1 MVLEYLLIFDGYI
14 AESYFTYVN
23 STTPHFAYDINETG
37 WYSYKIVVKQQEQD
51 YYNVYTPG
59 ILAGY
64 PGQVPETTNTVTN
77 PILPAPPATPPAT
90 SVKWVITDANDLI
103 NQILDVLEIEN
114 PELYTKT
121 IEQYQDTH
129 MKDLVSTLDKH
140 IQELDDFDDEQILE
154 LLTNIVGDA

>member
-1 MVLEYLLIFDGYI
+1 METKKNNEQIIKVLSFIL
-14 AESYFTYVN
+14 S
-23 STTPHFAYDINETG
+23 
-37 WYSYKIVVKQQEQD
+37 KIDDLEIEQSRHKEMFFKVRK
-51 YYNVYTPG
+51 N
-59 ILAGY
+59 L
-64 PGQVPETTNTVTN
+64 
-77 PILPAPPATPPAT
+77 
-90 SVKWVITDANDLI
+90 TDANDLI

>member
-1 MVLEYLLIFDGYI
+1 MEQKQKQNNEQIIKVLSFILSRLDSLEVEQSRHKEMF
-14 AESYFTYVN
+14 
-23 STTPHFAYDINETG
+23 
-37 WYSYKIVVKQQEQD
+37 YKVRK
-51 YYNVYTPG
+51 N
-59 ILAGY
+59 L
-64 PGQVPETTNTVTN
+64 
-77 PILPAPPATPPAT
+77 
-90 SVKWVITDANDLI
+90 TDANDLI